1 MATIQKKR
9 LDKRVELEG
18 YDRCI
23 LPAEVARRQ
32 EREGESYKQLPR
44 PSHQEVEAD
53 LDTTGGYTM
62 SREGLLNNYAVEP
75 EMYYETPGDRTA
87 MIEQE
92 KAARR
97 RELEEINDTDSD
109 GRLTMDTDNRSK
121 GVGII

>member
-1 MATIQKKR
+1 MATIQKSTI
-9 LDKRVELEG
+9 DKRVESDG

-23 LPAEVARRQ
+23 IPSEVARRQ
-32 EREGESYKQLPR
+32 EREGEFYKQLPE
-44 PSHQEVEAD
+44 PTSSEVKAD

-87 MIEQE
+87 ILEQE
-92 KAARR
+92 RAARR
-97 RELEEINDTDSD
+97 QELTEVNDTKSD
-109 GRLTMDTDNRSK
+109 GKLTIDGDYRSK